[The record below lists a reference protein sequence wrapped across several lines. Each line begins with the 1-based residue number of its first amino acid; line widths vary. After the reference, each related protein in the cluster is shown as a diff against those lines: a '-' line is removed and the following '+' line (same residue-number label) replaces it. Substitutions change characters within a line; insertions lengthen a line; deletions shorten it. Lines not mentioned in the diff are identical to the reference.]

1 MVKKLYVT
9 SSYQLLGTCLLNESD
24 LEVGAGG
31 VERHVPGGVVEGEVV
46 LGQGGLA
53 RVEGGL
59 VAQGVGAVTH
69 SSGHVHN
76 WAANIRS
83 CKILL
88 A

>member
-9 SSYQLLGTCLLNESD
+9 SSYQMLGTCLLNESD

-59 VAQGVGAVTH
+59 VTQGVGAVAN

-76 WAANIRS
+76 RAANIRVVN
-83 CKILL
+83 ILL
-88 A
+88 G